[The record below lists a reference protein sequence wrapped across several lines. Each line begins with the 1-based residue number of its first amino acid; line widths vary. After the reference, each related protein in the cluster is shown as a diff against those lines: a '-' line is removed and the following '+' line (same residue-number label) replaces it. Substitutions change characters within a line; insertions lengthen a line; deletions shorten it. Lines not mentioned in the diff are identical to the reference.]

1 MQAHIFMS
9 TFQDSTPLQQNTL
22 SLSSYCSIKEADPVA
37 FECFAAGFNVVLVHQ
52 YSVKENASQ
61 FHPLLEAGKIIMTI
75 RNHVDEMNCPTFLCY
90 TVTHQSVSVENTL
103 GMILELQKHH
113 VSYECHIFPEGSHGM
128 SVCTEEVGTSNPCVQ
143 R

>member
-1 MQAHIFMS
+1 MILCCPLIRADQFAHEG
-9 TFQDSTPLQQNTL
+9 
-22 SLSSYCSIKEADPVA
+22 SIKRVSGALPE
-37 FECFAAGFNVVLVHQ
+37 Q
-52 YSVKENASQ
+52 KEYQ
-61 FHPLLEAGKIIMTI
+61 FYDI

-90 TVTHQSVSVENTL
+90 TVTNQSVSVENTL

-128 SVCTEEVGTSNPCVQ
+128 SMCTEEVGTSNPCVQ